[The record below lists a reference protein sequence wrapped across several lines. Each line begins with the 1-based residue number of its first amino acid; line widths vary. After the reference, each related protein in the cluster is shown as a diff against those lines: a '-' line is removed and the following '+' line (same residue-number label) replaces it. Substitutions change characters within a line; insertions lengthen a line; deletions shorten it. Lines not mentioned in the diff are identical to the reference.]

1 MGIMRKMMEIDNEKR
16 IKTLSILLKE
26 FIKKENT
33 RLISQTEFKRNLGNL
48 TKNTG
53 ISERELREVIE
64 PIIEELV
71 AEMLAR

>member
-53 ISERELREVIE
+53 IPERELREVIE

>member
-48 TKNTG
+48 TKNTS